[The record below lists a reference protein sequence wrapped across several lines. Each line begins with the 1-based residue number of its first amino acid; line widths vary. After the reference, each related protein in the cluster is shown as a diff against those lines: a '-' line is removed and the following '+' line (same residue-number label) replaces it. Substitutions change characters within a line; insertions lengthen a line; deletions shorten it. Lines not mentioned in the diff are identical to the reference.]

1 MLSLRRDC
9 QELPRLT
16 VFQVIQAGYW
26 VKFSTSNDHASDEPH
41 RLQYC
46 HCERMP
52 ARVATSPVHLCGRGP
67 TGWVTS
73 FKLLQILR
81 EVQCQLCYLLLGY
94 PVLLAAQ
101 SKVYLSHAPN
111 HLQHVMLNLV
121 SVVLMRAAEKHSIQ
135 RPGTRR
141 GGRVVKAMDC

>member
-9 QELPRLT
+9 QKLPRLT

-41 RLQYC
+41 RLHIATAKECQ
-46 HCERMP
+46 RGSRPLRAPMWTWTD
-52 ARVATSPVHLCGRGP
+52 RV
-67 TGWVTS
+67 VTS

-135 RPGTRR
+135 RPGTTRWPS
-141 GGRVVKAMDC
+141 G